1 MHELLDTRY
10 DHQKIEEE
18 IYKLWEESGYFNP
31 DNLPYPKSAK
41 SYTVIMPPPN
51 ANGLLHIG
59 HAVFVTLQD
68 IMVRFERM
76 RGKKALW
83 LPGADHA
90 GFETQVVFDKKLDKE
105 GRNRFAIPREE
116 LWQEIFNFTQEN
128 KRHMENQ
135 LRKLGASC
143 DWSREK
149 FTLDQDIVKEVQN
162 TFAKLYEDKLVY
174 RDMRVVN
181 WCPKHKTALSD
192 LEVKYIER
200 EDPLYFIKYGPL
212 VAATVRPE
220 TKFGDTALAV
230 NPNDKRYKKYIGQEL
245 EIQDV
250 FGVIKLKVITDDAVD
265 PNFGTGVVK
274 VTPAHDPAD
283 FDIWKRHKEE
293 IPGPKQVIDESGR
306 LTADAGEFKGLKVHE
321 ARQKVVEALEAL
333 GLMVKTEPAYKHQV
347 STCYKCGNI
356 LEPLP
361 KPQWFVK
368 MEPLAKKAIDAVKK
382 KKIAFYPE
390 RSKKVYFHWLK
401 NIRDW
406 NISRQI
412 LWGIRIPAWFCKEMR
427 SAECKAK
434 EGVFVSVEA
443 PALCPYCSSVVIEQD
458 SDVFDTWFSS
468 GQWPFLTL
476 GYPRG
481 SDYKKFYPTD
491 LMETGYDIL
500 FFWVARMIMLGLYRT
515 GKIPFKTVYL
525 HGLVRDKDRQK
536 MSKSKGN
543 VIDPLSVAAEYGTDA
558 VRMAL
563 VIGNTAGNDVIISED
578 KIRGYRNFA
587 TKVWNASRFV
597 LMQYKAE
604 FDEVSHKFSSEDK
617 KNLAELKKT
626 KAKLAK
632 YLEKHD
638 FHHAGEHVYH
648 YFWHTFADKI
658 IETTKPRLQGAD
670 IKDAAAA
677 YAMLFKIL
685 EESLQMIHPFMPYVT
700 ESIYQKLH
708 PDELLMIRKW

>member
-1 MHELLDTRY
+1 MRELLDTRY

-18 IYKLWEESGYFNP
+18 IYKFWEDSGYFNP
-31 DNLPYPKSAK
+31 DKLPYPKSART
-41 SYTVIMPPPN
+41 YTIIMPPPN

-68 IMVRFERM
+68 IMARFWRM
-76 RGKKALW
+76 RGRRVLW

-90 GFETQVVFDKKLDKE
+90 GFETQVVFDKKLEKE
-105 GRNRFAIPREE
+105 GVNRFEIPREE
-116 LWQEIFNFTQEN
+116 LWQKIWDFTQEN
-128 KRHMENQ
+128 KKHMENQ

-149 FTLDQDIVKEVQN
+149 FTLDPDIVREAQN
-162 TFAKLYEDKLVY
+162 TFVKLYEDGLAY
-174 RDMRVVN
+174 RDLRVVN

-192 LEVKYIER
+192 LEVKYVER

-212 VAATVRPE
+212 VVATVRPE

-230 NPNDKRYKKYIGQEL
+230 NPSDKRYKKYIGQDL
-245 EIQDV
+245 EIRDV
-250 FGVIKLKVITDDAVD
+250 LGPVKLKVIGDDAID
-265 PNFGTGVVK
+265 QNFGTGVVK

-283 FDIWKRHKEE
+283 FDIWKRHKDE
-293 IPGPKQVIDESGR
+293 IPGPKVVIDERGR
-306 LTADAGEFKGLKVHE
+306 VMNGFGEYSGLKVQE
-321 ARQKVVEALEAL
+321 ARQRVVEALERL

-347 STCYKCGNI
+347 ATCYKCGNI

-382 KKIAFYPE
+382 KKISFHPE
-390 RSKKVYFHWLK
+390 RAKKVYFHWLK

-412 LWGIRIPAWFCKEMR
+412 VWGIRIPAWFCKEMQN
-427 SAECKAK
+427 AECRARG
-434 EGVFVSVEA
+434 GVIVSRET
-443 PALCPYCSSVVIEQD
+443 PSICPHCTSPSIEQD
-458 SDVFDTWFSS
+458 PDVFDTWFSS

-476 GYPRG
+476 GYPKG
-481 SDYKKFYPTD
+481 SDFKKFYPTD

-500 FFWVARMIMLGLYRT
+500 FFWVARMIMLGIYRT
-515 GKIPFKTVYL
+515 GKIPFKQVYL

-563 VIGNTAGNDVIISED
+563 VVGNTAGNDIIISED

-587 TKVWNASRFV
+587 TKIWNASRFV
-597 LMQYKAE
+597 LMQYRAE
-604 FDEVSHKFSSEDK
+604 FEKAKPKFSKGDK
-617 KNLAELKKT
+617 KNLEELKKV
-626 KAKLAK
+626 KAKLAT
-632 YLEKHD
+632 YLEKLD

-648 YFWHTFADKI
+648 YFWHTYADKI
-658 IETTKPRLQGAD
+658 IESAKPRLQGGD
-670 IKDAAAA
+670 VQDAAAA
-677 YAMLFKIL
+677 YLVLETIL
-685 EESLQMIHPFMPYVT
+685 SESLQMLHPFMPYVT
-700 ESIYQKLH
+700 ESVFQKLC
-708 PDELLMIRKW
+708 PGKSLMVEKW